1 MSAPPTQPIAP
12 DVRGAHSLHR
22 LVGQAEHTVM
32 LFPWEQKEYAEH
44 LEVMH
49 NERRQKEFLLGSIL
63 RIAKAVNATDP
74 VTAGELL
81 DVIDDCTKQINR
93 MPNELG
99 QARGATDSGIDRKR
113 NPAPPGPRC

>member
-1 MSAPPTQPIAP
+1 MKNTETQS
-12 DVRGAHSLHR
+12 RHSVQR
-22 LVGQAEHTVM
+22 LVRQSDKPIT
-32 LFPWEQKEYAEH
+32 LFPWEQKEYERH
-44 LEVMH
+44 LQVMH

-93 MPNELG
+93 MPND
-99 QARGATDSGIDRKR
+99 QAHPQPGAAVVER
-113 NPAPPGPRC
+113 NQRNQ